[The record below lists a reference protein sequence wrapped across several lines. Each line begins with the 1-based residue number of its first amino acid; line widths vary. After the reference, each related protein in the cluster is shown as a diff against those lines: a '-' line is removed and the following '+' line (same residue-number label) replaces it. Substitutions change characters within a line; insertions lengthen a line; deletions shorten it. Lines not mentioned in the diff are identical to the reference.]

1 MEVAN
6 SKLLRLLPLSG
17 HNVPTKEFSRSP
29 SDAMTAAPARS
40 KPKYNL
46 MKIYGG
52 AFKPNAKPKFD
63 PIDDGIDSIMIFNQ
77 RPKCSKIIVFDLD
90 ETIGSFSELFVL
102 WKSIHKIKEFDP
114 ENIQKTFNEMLD
126 LYPEFLRHGI
136 VVILEF
142 LLHKKRIGE
151 CSQIYIY
158 TNNQCTINSPHDN
171 MQWVQLIS
179 QYFNYR
185 LGLAPNEQIF
195 DKIIC
200 AFKINNVIINTSRT
214 TNNKTHGDFIRCTI
228 LPKNAEICFIDNTYY
243 DKMKHDKVYYIQ
255 PKSYYHH
262 LSKSTMMERLMAS
275 PLVERF
281 VKHSNNKNNKE
292 EFRLQLDKMIPNYLT
307 EKIDKNEIQID
318 LLVSQKLMFHIR
330 DFFYMTSRKERT
342 RKMKL
347 RMGKYTKK
355 VRRNP

>member
-1 MEVAN
+1 MELAN
-6 SKLLRLLPLSG
+6 SNILRLPSG
-17 HNVPTKEFSRSP
+17 TMEI
-29 SDAMTAAPARS
+29 S

-52 AFKPNAKPKFD
+52 AFKPKAKPKIE
-63 PIDDGIDSIMIFNQ
+63 PIDDGVDSIMIFNQ
-77 RPKCSKIIVFDLD
+77 RPKCSKVIVFDLD

-102 WKSIHKIKEFDP
+102 WKSINRIKEFGP
-114 ENIQKTFNEMLD
+114 GNIQNTFNEMLD

-151 CSQIYIY
+151 CSHIYIY

-185 LGLAPNEQIF
+185 LGLGPTEQIF

-200 AFKINNVIINTSRT
+200 AFKINNVIVNTSRT
-214 TNNKTHGDFIRCTI
+214 TNNKTHGDFIRCTL
-228 LPKNAEICFIDNTYY
+228 LPKHTEICFIDNTYY

-262 LSKSTMMERLMAS
+262 LSKSTMIERLTAS
-275 PLVERF
+275 PLVEIF
-281 VKHSNNKNNKE
+281 VKHSNNKNNHHNME
-292 EFRLQLDKMIPNYLT
+292 EFRLQLDKMIPNYPT

-330 DFFYMTSRKERT
+330 DFFYLTSRKERT

>member
-1 MEVAN
+1 
-6 SKLLRLLPLSG
+6 
-17 HNVPTKEFSRSP
+17 
-29 SDAMTAAPARS
+29 
-40 KPKYNL
+40 
-46 MKIYGG
+46 MKIYSG
-52 AFKPNAKPKFD
+52 AFKPHSKPK
-63 PIDDGIDSIMIFNQ
+63 IDTLNDMPGSVVVFNQ
-77 RPKCSKIIVFDLD
+77 KPKSSKVIVFDLD

-102 WKSIHKIKEFDP
+102 WKTINHLESEFIENNIKMD
-114 ENIQKTFNEMLD
+114 QTVFNDMLD

-142 LLHKKRIGE
+142 LLHKKRIRE
-151 CSQIYIY
+151 CSHIYIY

-171 MQWVQLIS
+171 MQWIQLIT

-185 LGLAPNEQIF
+185 LGLGPTEQIF

-200 AFKINNVIINTSRT
+200 AFKINNVIINTLRT
-214 TNNKTHGDFIRCTI
+214 TNSKTYGDFIRCTL
-228 LPKNAEICFIDNTYY
+228 LPKNTEICFIDNTYY

-275 PLVERF
+275 PLVDRI
-281 VKHSNNKNNKE
+281 VANNNKKE
-292 EFRLQLDKMIPNYLT
+292 EFRLKLDKMMPNYPT
-307 EKIDKNEIQID
+307 VKIDKSEIQID

-330 DFFYMTSRKERT
+330 DFFYLTSRKERT